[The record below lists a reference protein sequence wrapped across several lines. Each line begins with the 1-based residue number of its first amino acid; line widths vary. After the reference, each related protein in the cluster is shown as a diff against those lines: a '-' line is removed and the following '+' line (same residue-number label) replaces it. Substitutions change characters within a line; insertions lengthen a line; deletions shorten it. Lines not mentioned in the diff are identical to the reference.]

1 VKIAVIGA
9 GALGGFV
16 GANLARAG
24 QDVVLVD
31 ANPERVEAINSN
43 GLRLQMP
50 GEDVNVEIQARRA
63 EELTG
68 PYDLLVI
75 LTKGIH
81 TEGAIS
87 DSRHLLGDST
97 YVLTFQNGLGNVDVI
112 AKFANPDRILVGMT
126 NWAADFREPAGVVS
140 VGSGEIR
147 IWHSGARNDPLIHDI
162 AAVFYGA
169 GLNCI
174 ADPLVDSAI
183 WEKVAFNA
191 AMNSISAIT
200 LRNVGEIGDDPDAR
214 ALVEDVAREVLSV
227 AGAKSVPVDRAR
239 VMAMFDEAFRCHRS
253 HQPSML
259 QDRLAGRETE
269 IQFINGAVASQA
281 SRLGIQVPVTE
292 ALLRLVRFQDRCRL
306 NATQKN

>member
-1 VKIAVIGA
+1 VKIAIIGA

-24 QDVVLVD
+24 QDIVLVD
-31 ANPERVEAINSN
+31 ANPERIDAINSN
-43 GLRLQMP
+43 GLRLQML
-50 GEDVNVEIQARRA
+50 GEDLNVKIQARRA
-63 EELTG
+63 EQLTG
-68 PYDLLVI
+68 PYDLLVV

-81 TEGAIS
+81 TESAIS
-87 DSRHLLGDST
+87 SSRHLLGDST

-112 AKFANPDRILVGMT
+112 AKFVSPGRILVGMT
-126 NWAADFREPAGVVS
+126 NWAADLREPASVVS

-147 IWHSGARNDPLIHDI
+147 IWHSGGHTDPLVHDI
-162 AAVFYGA
+162 AAVFHGA

-174 ADPLVDSAI
+174 ADPLVQSAI

-200 LRNVGEIGDDPDAR
+200 LRNVGEIGDDPDTR

-227 AGAKSVPVDRAR
+227 AGAKSIPVDRPR
-239 VMAMFDEAFRCHRS
+239 VMAMFDEAFRSHRS

-259 QDRLAGRETE
+259 QDTLAGRETE

-281 SRLGIQVPVTE
+281 SCLGIQVPVTE
-292 ALLRLVRFQDRCRL
+292 ALLRLVRSQDRRRL
-306 NATQKN
+306 NSAKKS